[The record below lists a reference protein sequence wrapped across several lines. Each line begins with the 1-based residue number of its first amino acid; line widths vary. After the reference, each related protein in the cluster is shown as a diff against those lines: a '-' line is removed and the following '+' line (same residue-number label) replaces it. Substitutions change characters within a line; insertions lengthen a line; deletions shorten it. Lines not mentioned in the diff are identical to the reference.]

1 MCEKGDEGGEL
12 AGVRAA
18 ACCAA
23 SAQCV
28 THGSIVHI
36 AVPVLLSSAFL
47 NRVNVS
53 EELFAAGRG
62 RGVLQIC
69 ARFQDCSACCG

>member
-28 THGSIVHI
+28 MHGYDRAHCGARAAIV
-36 AVPVLLSSAFL
+36 V
-47 NRVNVS
+47 
-53 EELFAAGRG
+53 
-62 RGVLQIC
+62 
-69 ARFQDCSACCG
+69 